1 LLAEL
6 TEIDARV
13 VPEPAGTP
21 RSKPGRLE
29 RNRNRPGVDSGG
41 AASGQLLRERSTMY
55 ACADPV
61 LRKRGHDGPL
71 VHQVDAHA
79 AKPRHRHLGE
89 VSLKTTNTLSV
100 FPERALDLR

>member
-1 LLAEL
+1 
-6 TEIDARV
+6 
-13 VPEPAGTP
+13 
-21 RSKPGRLE
+21 
-29 RNRNRPGVDSGG
+29 
-41 AASGQLLRERSTMY
+41 MY

-89 VSLKTTNTLSV
+89 VSLKTANTLSV